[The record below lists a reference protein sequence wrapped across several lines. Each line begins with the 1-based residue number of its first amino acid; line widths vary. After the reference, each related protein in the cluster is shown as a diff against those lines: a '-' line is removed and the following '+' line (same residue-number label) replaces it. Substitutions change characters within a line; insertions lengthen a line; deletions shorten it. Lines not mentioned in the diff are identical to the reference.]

1 MISHM
6 ITEVLWLNLAG
17 WLGEGNKTIRQR
29 LAALLC
35 SSVLVVM
42 MPACGLFTNGSISGK
57 FYQLDGSPYEGE
69 VSVFCQPVDESVII
83 THGDPAP
90 PYLTIR
96 SSNTFV
102 INSLPSGKYYIWASS
117 KADADLTIFSDGVR
131 VANVMARE
139 TANESLVLVP
149 GGSIRGGFL
158 DSKGIPLPDAGGN
171 DVVLLYNRQVT
182 WTYSILVGNDG
193 VFSMDNI
200 LPGEYQI
207 YSNLIGPGLPDVRIE
222 SGKVSR
228 YDFPGPRRY

>member
-1 MISHM
+1 MRYRVALFLCALS
-6 ITEVLWLNLAG
+6 LLLAS
-17 WLGEGNKTIRQR
+17 I
-29 LAALLC
+29 
-35 SSVLVVM
+35 
-42 MPACGLFTNGSISGK
+42 PACGLFTNGSISGK

-90 PYLTIR
+90 PYLTMK

-102 INSLPSGKYYIWASS
+102 INSLPSGEYYIWASS
-117 KADADLTIFSDGVR
+117 KADADLINFSDDVR

-149 GGSIRGGFL
+149 GGSIRGVFL

-171 DVVLLYNRQVT
+171 TVVTLSNRQVT
-182 WTYSILVGNDG
+182 WYYGILVAKDG
-193 VFSMDNI
+193 SYSMNNI

-207 YSNLIGPGLPDVRIE
+207 LSNLVGPGLPDVRIE

-228 YDFPGPRRY
+228 YDFPTVRRY